1 MNTHEEIR
9 GWLLGRLPDDWF
21 DGAPEVTIDREEIA
35 VVGTLRSPELPERAT
50 EVAAAAAIRGRV
62 TGFRNDTRDHRIE
75 IAREIEHRTDRKVAW
90 GVQVADEQFMFTTL
104 AVPVMTRLRQSER
117 ATLDT
122 LVDAGVARSRAEALA
137 WCVKLVGKHSDEWL
151 AQLRIAMSEVERVR
165 AEGPGA

>member
-1 MNTHEEIR
+1 MQTHEEIR
-9 GWLLGRLPDDWF
+9 DWLLGRLPADWF
-21 DGAPEVTIDREEIA
+21 DGAAEITIDREEIT
-35 VVGTLRSPELPERAT
+35 VVGTLRSPELPEGGTEAT
-50 EVAAAAAIRGRV
+50 AAAAIRGRV

-90 GVQVADEQFMFTTL
+90 GVHVGDERFMFTTL

-151 AQLRIAMSEVERVR
+151 TQLRTAMSEVERVR